1 MGKRELVLWMGGVL
15 LNASDVFHV
24 PHLHA
29 SVLIVFHTF
38 MFSDIDLQWLTI
50 MCNENV

>member
-29 SVLIVFHTF
+29 SVLVFHTC

-50 MCNENV
+50 MGNENV